1 MITKDYLKAQMIRI
15 ESSYGRDR
23 FKITKEMF
31 SVWYGLLAGYEPQ
44 GIKAAVDECL
54 LTSQYPPSIADVNI
68 AYQKI
73 MEHRKHLGT
82 LINAKY
88 KMVLNWFEEEYDSET
103 RKMFIDYVWSFPND
117 EREIVITDVAYDAIT
132 WWNNCNAQGL
142 IPSEKITFKHFLEG
156 LSKK

>member
-1 MITKDYLKAQMIRI
+1 MERI

-23 FKITKEMF
+23 FKITPTMF
-31 SVWYGLLAGYEPQ
+31 RTWYGLLADYEPQ

-73 MEHRKHLGT
+73 IEYRKHLGT
-82 LINAKY
+82 LINARY
-88 KMVLNWFEEEYDSET
+88 KMVLNWYEEKYDNET
-103 RKMFIDYVWSFPND
+103 RKCFIEYVWKFPAS
-117 EREIVITDVAYDAIT
+117 EREKVINDVAYDAIA
-132 WWNNCNAQGL
+132 WWNKCNAQEL
-142 IPSEKITFKHFLEG
+142 IPSETVTFKHFLEG